1 MKQVVSPVISNDEI
15 MPGGYLMWL
24 DCSQIAS
31 AAVPGQ
37 FVMVL
42 CRRREGDVP
51 LLRRPLS
58 VHRVDGGR
66 LALLYAVVGQGTQ
79 WLAERKAGD
88 GIDILGPL
96 GNNFAINVDSKK
108 LLLVAGGM
116 GIAPTV
122 ALADY
127 AIDRGYITTLLI
139 GCGSASYMY
148 PEGQLDR
155 AVSMGLNV
163 VVATEDGSKGR
174 KGMVTDALADLS
186 PATDQIYACGP
197 LPMYRAISGDI
208 DMLGG
213 KPTQVC
219 LEQMM
224 GCGWGVCYG
233 CTVETENGLQK
244 VCQNGPVF
252 DIKDVLWNSVVDPVV
267 GRI

>member
-1 MKQVVSPVISNDEI
+1 
-15 MPGGYLMWL
+15 MWL
-24 DCSQIAS
+24 DCPQIAS
-31 AAVPGQ
+31 IAVPGQ

-42 CRRREGDVP
+42 CRGQEADVP

-79 WLAERKAGD
+79 WLSDRKPGD
-88 GIDILGPL
+88 QVDILGPL
-96 GNNFAINVDSKK
+96 GNNFTISVDSKK
-108 LLLVAGGM
+108 LLIVAGGI

-127 AIDRGYITTLLI
+127 ALDRGYITTLLI
-139 GCGSASYMY
+139 GCRSAEHMY
-148 PEGQLDR
+148 PEGLLDR

-163 VVATEDGSKGR
+163 VVVTEDGSKGR
-174 KGMVTDALADLS
+174 SGMVTEALAELA
-186 PATDQIYACGP
+186 PAADQIYACGP
-197 LPMYRAISGDI
+197 LPMYQAINRNL

-213 KPTQVC
+213 KQTQVC

-233 CTVETENGLQK
+233 CTIETGVGLKK
-244 VCQNGPVF
+244 VCQDGPIF
-252 DIKDVLWNSVVDPVV
+252 DIEDVVWNSVVDPVV